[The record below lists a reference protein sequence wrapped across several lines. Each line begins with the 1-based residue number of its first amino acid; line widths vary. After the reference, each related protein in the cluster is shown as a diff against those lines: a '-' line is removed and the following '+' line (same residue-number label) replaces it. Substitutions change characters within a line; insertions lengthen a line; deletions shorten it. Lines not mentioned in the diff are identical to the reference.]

1 MLILLIIGGL
11 ILIAACYLWVKFVFI
26 LCNKLF
32 FYFNRNKIK
41 EQSNP
46 YIVAQKI
53 RMQNDADYA
62 DYEKWMR
69 TKGDGF
75 PIEKVLT
82 RDEFEANRKF
92 KRNYH

>member
-1 MLILLIIGGL
+1 MIIGGL
-11 ILIAACYLWVKFVFI
+11 ILIAACYLWVKFVI
-26 LCNKLF
+26 VMCNKLHN
-32 FYFNRNKIK
+32 YLNRNKIK
-41 EQSNP
+41 EDSNP
-46 YIVAQKI
+46 YIIEQKA
-53 RMQNDADYA
+53 RMWNDKNYD

>member
-1 MLILLIIGGL
+1 
-11 ILIAACYLWVKFVFI
+11 
-26 LCNKLF
+26 
-32 FYFNRNKIK
+32 
-41 EQSNP
+41 
-46 YIVAQKI
+46 
-53 RMQNDADYA
+53 MQNDADYA